1 MKNEVLFDALNDNIF
16 CNHKIVTYKGTFY
29 HYHDAYEL
37 FLLLNGNV
45 NYYIADRPVT
55 ERFHYSENIIIMKSC
70 YSNTHFYCTGKQSN
84 IKCTRRI

>member
-45 NYYIADRPVT
+45 NYYIADRPVA
-55 ERFHYSENIIIMKSC
+55 ERIYFSEYISSWYNNLMPVNFCFHY
-70 YSNTHFYCTGKQSN
+70 
-84 IKCTRRI
+84 